1 MRIKF
6 LVQSEL
12 DEPTIRK
19 ILDPILREIN
29 RATHKV
35 VYRTGIGVVEY
46 VSLPLGSSMNRYNSA
61 NISGN
66 LKKISLWNRD
76 STDEL
81 EEMLRSKGI
90 EMTEIEK
97 DGPKTLELKK

>member
-6 LVQSEL
+6 LVQGEL
-12 DEPTIRK
+12 DEHAIRK
-19 ILDPILREIN
+19 ILEPILRGID
-29 RATHKV
+29 RTTHKV
-35 VYRTGIGVVEY
+35 AYRTSIGVVEY
-46 VSLPLGSSMNRYNSA
+46 VSMPLGSSMNRYGST
-61 NISGN
+61 NITDT
-66 LKKISLWNRD
+66 LRKISLWNRD

>member
-6 LVQSEL
+6 LVQGEL

-29 RATHKV
+29 RTTHKV
-35 VYRTGIGVVEY
+35 VYKTDLGVVEY
-46 VSLPLGSSMNRYNSA
+46 VSMPLGSSMNRYSSA
-61 NISGN
+61 NVSGI
-66 LKKISLWNRD
+66 LRKISLWSRD

-81 EEMLRSKGI
+81 EQMLLSKGI
-90 EMTEIEK
+90 EMTEIAK

>member
-1 MRIKF
+1 MCIQF
-6 LVQSEL
+6 LVRDEL
-12 DEPTIRK
+12 DEFAIRK
-19 ILDPILREIN
+19 ILDPILMEID

-35 VYRTGIGVVEY
+35 VYRTSIGVVEY
-46 VSLPLGSSMNRYNSA
+46 VSPPLGSSMNRYSGA
-61 NISGN
+61 NVSCT
-66 LKKISLWNRD
+66 LRKISLWNRD

-90 EMTEIEK
+90 EMSEIVK